1 VNYDDRLRHTLEI
14 AEARFGPRV
23 YADAIAPITFHP
35 GPPEVYFPTQG
46 RIAIHLSLRC
56 ESDYLLGCYQLAH
69 ETVHLL
75 SPVAGR
81 QITTLEEGI
90 AVLFARDYI
99 RDNIDLEFAAPA
111 DHRYAGALELA
122 ERFLTPRP
130 DAILRLRQEQPI
142 ISKISAD
149 IIRQLYPE
157 VPLSICWSLAT
168 PFYAL
173 SIA

>member
-1 VNYDDRLRHTLEI
+1 VNYDDRLRHTLAL
-14 AEARFGPRV
+14 AEARFGARV
-23 YADAIAPITFHP
+23 YADAIPPITFHA
-35 GPPEVYFPTQG
+35 GPPEVFFAAQS

-69 ETVHLL
+69 ETIHLL
-75 SPVAGR
+75 SPVDGR

-99 RDNIDLEFAAPA
+99 RDNIDLEFAVPA
-111 DHRYAGALELA
+111 DHRYAGAFALA
-122 ERFLTPRP
+122 ERFLRPRP
-130 DAILRLRQEQPI
+130 DAILRLREEQPI

-149 IIRQLYPE
+149 IIRQVYPE
-157 VPLSICWSLAT
+157 VPLSLCWSLAT

-173 SIA
+173 STA